1 MRSLAVT
8 PTLVIVGVNRSGTT
22 ALAHSLLN
30 HPHVELFK
38 DPGKYTF
45 ESTGVADFSHFYQDP
60 LSTTTRVRVIKQS
73 IGQYT
78 PELCTIP
85 IYPVGVE
92 RPRFIRE
99 LHHLFLVREPRDIW
113 SSWQAMTTWLQT
125 TSDPEVRSAWAGI
138 TRDHGI
144 PVGWGSLGM
153 LHLAVSYFR
162 ELFEHISSISPATTY
177 LATYD
182 DLQDSD
188 RAARLL
194 HTLCER
200 LGLDFRP
207 EMIDWKIRFGD
218 DPEGRMVDGFRRP
231 LNDPQRIYIHR
242 KIRESSGLGLL
253 LPQPPE
259 NAHWPDT
266 PLTRELDTAYADLLE
281 RTRSNFNLTD

>member
-30 HPHVELFK
+30 HPQVELFK

-45 ESTGVADFSHFYQDP
+45 ESTGVADFSHFHQAP
-60 LSTTTRVRVIKQS
+60 LSTTTKVRVIKQS

-85 IYPVGVE
+85 VYPVGAE
-92 RPRFIRE
+92 RPRFIRR

-125 TSDPEVRSAWAGI
+125 TGDPEVRSAWAGI

-144 PVGWGSLGM
+144 PVGWGSPGL
-153 LHLAVSYFR
+153 LHLAFSYFR
-162 ELFEHISSISPATTY
+162 QLFEYVSSISPATTC

-182 DLQDSD
+182 DLQDPE
-188 RAARLL
+188 RAAKLL
-194 HTLCER
+194 RALCER

-207 EMIDWKIRFGD
+207 EMINWTIRFGD
-218 DPEGRMVDGFRRP
+218 APEGRMVDGFHRP
-231 LNDPQRIYIHR
+231 LSDPQRIYIHR
-242 KIRESSGLGLL
+242 KIRASSGLGLSAS
-253 LPQPPE
+253 QPRE
-259 NAHWPDT
+259 NAPWPDT
-266 PLTRELDTAYADLLE
+266 PLTRELNAAYADLLE
-281 RTRSNFNLTD
+281 RARSNFNLIV